1 MTVTTADNRYSNF
14 VIFLLLSFPVLINS
28 VKIFGNLILLI
39 LFLVGFYIAIT
50 QRKNPFLIP
59 ELKLF
64 SWITISYFAVILV
77 TLIYAD
83 GWSAQ
88 FHHLGRKLHFLL
100 APLIALA
107 IYKSNISIVKLLF
120 SLKLGLLLIGII
132 TIIQF
137 FLDYARPSG
146 MINANVFGDL
156 AVSMLF
162 LSMVRIFQESH
173 KERTLTL
180 IAVIFGLIAIIL
192 SASRGSWLSFL
203 ILLPF
208 FLYLSYFKFSKRLKA
223 KNFLIIF
230 TALIVV
236 FGTILA
242 KTSVIIQ
249 FSQGVE
255 EVQKWKDGDSSA
267 TSNGMRMEMWKS
279 GLLASTK
286 APWFGHGYRNA
297 NKVATEY
304 ATLYH
309 DRISAFTHLH
319 NEYITNLVSSGI
331 LGLIALFVLLLAPL
345 VVFSKNLKFDDRYY
359 FALMGVILCIGY
371 ITFGFTHIAFGEEHM
386 NAFYVFFLSLLLPKM
401 GRAVSV

>member
-1 MTVTTADNRYSNF
+1 MTATTADNRYSNF

-39 LFLVGFYIAIT
+39 LFLVGFYISIT

-64 SWITISYFAVILV
+64 SWITIIYFTVILV
-77 TLIYAD
+77 TLIHAD

-107 IYKSNISIVKLLF
+107 VYKSNISIVKLLF

-137 FLDYARPSG
+137 FLDYPRPSG
-146 MINANVFGDL
+146 MMNANVFGDL

-173 KERTLTL
+173 KEKIFTS

-203 ILLPF
+203 ILLSF
-208 FLYLSYFKFSKRLKA
+208 FLYLSYCHFSKRLKA
-223 KNFLIIF
+223 KNLLVFF
-230 TALIVV
+230 TALILL
-236 FGTILA
+236 FGTILT
-242 KTSVIIQ
+242 KTPVVKQ

-255 EVQKWKDGDSSA
+255 EVQKWEDGDTST

-279 GLLASTK
+279 GLLASTN
-286 APWFGHGYRNA
+286 APWLGYGYRNA

-304 ATLYH
+304 ATKYH
-309 DRISAFTHLH
+309 ERISGYTHLH

-331 LGLIALFVLLLAPL
+331 LGLIALFILLLSPL
-345 VVFSKNLKFDDRYY
+345 AVFAKNLKYDDRHYY
-359 FALMGVILCIGY
+359 ALMGVLLCIGY
-371 ITFGFTHIAFGEEHM
+371 ITFGFSHIAFGEEHM

-401 GRAVSV
+401 CRAVSV